1 MINMK
6 CLHIASCMLSNIE
19 SHLQSNVHLVTM
31 LNNLVVPAVRSH
43 EAPIRERG
51 LLCLGLCCLLDR
63 SLAEENLTLFM
74 HCFAKGHDAL
84 QVYALHILSDI
95 LTTHGSTL
103 LEAAAVGSDAGK
115 ATTHPLLKIFAKA
128 LRADDRTEVQA
139 ASVTALCKLMLGG
152 VVKDEALLKA
162 LVVAY
167 FDPGTAGN
175 LALRQALS
183 YFLPVYCHSKR
194 ENQERMGRVAVGA
207 IHALFL
213 IQEDVDEEEEMVGL
227 GVVAAQMVEWTDPRR
242 VVVLGGSGGEEGGMV
257 DEMGKLKAGKEVNG
271 DVHLDLGIDVLEKV
285 LGSGCNSMLSLAS
298 SVDIDSGLLIVVSHA
313 TEDERKAL
321 ASIFAKLYVTANAD
335 PEKLRTL
342 QDLVTEAVDDKVLS
356 DAPSRNSLS
365 KLQAA
370 LTKVAATAAAAA
382 TVPEGQTAALE
393 TEATETVTPEEQE
406 EEITMVE
413 GMTSKLA
420 IRTKTGLVDR
430 AEDSLVSELLDDDEE
445 EQDEDDTVS

>member
-1 MINMK
+1 
-6 CLHIASCMLSNIE
+6 
-19 SHLQSNVHLVTM
+19 
-31 LNNLVVPAVRSH
+31 
-43 EAPIRERG
+43 
-51 LLCLGLCCLLDR
+51 
-63 SLAEENLTLFM
+63 
-74 HCFAKGHDAL
+74 
-84 QVYALHILSDI
+84 
-95 LTTHGSTL
+95 
-103 LEAAAVGSDAGK
+103 
-115 ATTHPLLKIFAKA
+115 LK
-128 LRADDRTEVQA
+128 V
-139 ASVTALCKLMLGG
+139 
-152 VVKDEALLKA
+152 
-162 LVVAY
+162 
-167 FDPGTAGN
+167 
-175 LALRQALS
+175 
-183 YFLPVYCHSKR
+183 
-194 ENQERMGRVAVGA
+194 
-207 IHALFL
+207 
-213 IQEDVDEEEEMVGL
+213 
-227 GVVAAQMVEWTDPRR
+227 
-242 VVVLGGSGGEEGGMV
+242 
-257 DEMGKLKAGKEVNG
+257 GKEVNG